1 MSKWSL
7 CPYSKSSSCHIL
19 LCVPKLHI
27 FCLTSKPT
35 PFSLIGS
42 EDGVCQHFLSRL
54 CDTWSSQV
62 RHLDEHSN
70 ACQEKKDFLP
80 DSFHDSSLAK
90 LPGQAREEFPVTK
103 KGSPRK
109 NTFLTSFFGS
119 WTSGFL
125 ELLNLLHWSMSSL
138 PWRSE
143 LFNVLLHSL
152 VQTASALHSV
162 VLHFFTLSAVLA
174 LSMPSKPFD
183 S

>member
-27 FCLTSKPT
+27 FCLTSKST

-62 RHLDEHSN
+62 RYLEEHNN
-70 ACQEKKDFLP
+70 ACQEEGDFLP
-80 DSFHDSSLAK
+80 YSFHDSSLAK
-90 LPGQAREEFPVTK
+90 LPGKACKEFSVTR

-109 NTFLTSFFGS
+109 NTFLTCFFGS
-119 WTSGFL
+119 WSLGFL
-125 ELLNLLHWSMSSL
+125 ELLNLLHSSMSSL

-143 LFNVLLHSL
+143 LLSVLLHSL

-162 VLHFFTLSAVLA
+162 VLHFFTLSTNWA
-174 LSMPSKPFD
+174 LSMPNKPFD